1 MSFYIK
7 SGEILSPSQT
17 SNTVQQQ
24 SEWKPVFFLRV
35 KMVVRGV
42 DNICSS
48 ISEFENEYW
57 CTYTPLGASMHV
69 TIRLKLLHANTVFN
83 IYMTHT
89 FNVKLKQIAMLSI
102 TNISLLRMLE

>member
-1 MSFYIK
+1 MK

-17 SNTVQQQ
+17 SNTVQPQA
-24 SEWKPVFFLRV
+24 EWKLVFSLSV
-35 KMVVRGV
+35 KMVVSGV

-83 IYMTHT
+83 LYMTHT
-89 FNVKLKQIAMLSI
+89 CNVKLKK
-102 TNISLLRMLE
+102 